1 MSKRTPQKPRQQ
13 KPRTTKRAPKSQP
26 LSTETALQAAEKCEA
41 LATRLFAEEDR
52 RNARLRRA
60 VLAVGAVRK
69 GSVPARIYR
78 LIQVARM
85 TIYGDWAADVANPA
99 KVHRPE
105 DAVGRRRSRCLRN
118 STPN

>member
-1 MSKRTPQKPRQQ
+1 MRVCGGRFWRS
-13 KPRTTKRAPKSQP
+13 
-26 LSTETALQAAEKCEA
+26 
-41 LATRLFAEEDR
+41 
-52 RNARLRRA
+52 
-60 VLAVGAVRK
+60 GAVRK

-105 DAVGRRRSRCLRN
+105 DAVGRRAIKVLEKLNTKLTNRK
-118 STPN
+118 